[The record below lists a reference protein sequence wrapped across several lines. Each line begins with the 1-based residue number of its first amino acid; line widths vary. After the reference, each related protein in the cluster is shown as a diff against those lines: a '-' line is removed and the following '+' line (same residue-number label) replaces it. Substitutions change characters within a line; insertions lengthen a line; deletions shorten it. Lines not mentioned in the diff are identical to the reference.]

1 MGNSPVDLRD
11 PSGLDVWIEGPS
23 GDEPPFHQ
31 SINVGDPNGQYTSF
45 SFGTSLPNV
54 LSGSVYI
61 DDVLG
66 GKIERYLRTTP
77 QQDLEIFQMLWGQV
91 GNSGQYLIV
100 TENCRTYSNSQF
112 SEIKQRY
119 GLRELSEQE
128 IEAIQRDI
136 IPREFPTRIVSP
148 TTGGSSYL
156 GSRRSN
162 SSASR
167 SSSSST
173 TSSSSSTTNSSSSDH
188 YPSPSGP
195 TVPVPRY

>member
-1 MGNSPVDLRD
+1 M
-11 PSGLDVWIEGPS
+11 
-23 GDEPPFHQ
+23 
-31 SINVGDPNGQYTSF
+31 PNLLTR
-45 SFGTSLPNV
+45 

-66 GKIERYLRTTP
+66 GKIEKYLRTTP
-77 QQDLEIFQMLWGQV
+77 QQDTEILARLWGQV
-91 GNSGQYLIV
+91 GDSGPYLII

-112 SEIKQRY
+112 DEIKQRY
-119 GLRELSEQE
+119 GLRELSQQE
-128 IEAIQRDI
+128 IEAIQRDNI
-136 IPREFPTRIVSP
+136 SREFPTRVVSP

-156 GSRRSN
+156 GSRRSGPSTTR
-162 SSASR
+162 SSSSSTTR